1 MVDEETRQ
9 MKARELA
16 AGTSSSRVEV
26 VEKSTTEVQIL
37 LWALLRVSL
46 LRVQVLGNWTCLL
59 IDLRRYAPYVCF
71 TYHPIFIF

>member
-26 VEKSTTEVQIL
+26 VERRTTEGADTAVGTTEG
-37 LWALLRVSL
+37 VP
-46 LRVQVLGNWTCLL
+46 T
-59 IDLRRYAPYVCF
+59 
-71 TYHPIFIF
+71 